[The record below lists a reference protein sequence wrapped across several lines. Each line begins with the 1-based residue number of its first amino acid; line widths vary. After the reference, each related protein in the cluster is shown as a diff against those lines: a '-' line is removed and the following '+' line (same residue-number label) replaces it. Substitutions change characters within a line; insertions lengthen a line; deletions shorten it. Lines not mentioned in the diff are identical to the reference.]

1 MPEIVDLIGYVASFI
16 ILVSLLMSSVK
27 KLRLINLIGAIIF
40 GVYGFMIVS
49 YPTAVM
55 NLGIAVID
63 IYYLVKMHQEKDHFK
78 MVPIEKNSNL
88 LIDFLDQYKLDMAKY
103 MDMNFD
109 LKDDNIKI
117 YFVTRNAMPAG
128 LFIAKPNGNKLNIL
142 IDYTIPMY
150 RDYKIGAYL
159 YHESSSVCTS
169 DDIVYLSSKPG
180 NAKHKAYLEK
190 MGFIAIEK
198 SEGIMMEKTLKK

>member
-27 KLRLINLIGAIIF
+27 KLRLINLVGAIIF

-63 IYYLVKMHQEKDHFK
+63 IYYLVKMYQEKDHFK
-78 MVPIEKNSNL
+78 MVPIQRNSNL
-88 LIDFLDQYKLDMAKY
+88 LIDFIEQYKVDMAKY
-103 MDMNFD
+103 MATKFD
-109 LKDDNIKI
+109 LEEKNLKI
-117 YFVTRNAMPAG
+117 FFVTRNAMPAG

-142 IDYTIPMY
+142 VDYTIPMY
-150 RDYKIGAYL
+150 RDFKIGAYL
-159 YHESSSVCTS
+159 YHESSSICNN

-190 MGFIAIEK
+190 MGFIAVEK